1 MHILFVILLGFLA
14 LMMVLAIVGSYFG
27 QKEYQAKQAA
37 KQREED
43 RKHKELL
50 EALKKERD
58 E

>member
-1 MHILFVILLGFLA
+1 MILLVFLA
-14 LMMVLAIVGSYFG
+14 FMMVLAIVGSYFG